1 MSDPKIFIFAEPD
14 GAAECNEKLERYGC
28 GLTVGDAD
36 WHTPQGNNEE
46 EMIGMASDAE
56 ALLGTSIRSS
66 PITRNIMMANPDLR
80 IVAKCTVGTDDVD
93 VEAAT
98 ELGILVTHAPTES
111 NCYGVAEGTVAFIL
125 ASVKKLSQRDD
136 QVKAGKWR
144 DPNLMGGYLGRRTTD
159 DYPGMTL
166 GIIGLGR
173 IGARVAQLFAP
184 WRMRIIACDPYIS
197 DERFIRKGC
206 EKVDLDTL
214 LAESDIVTMHCT
226 NTKETTK
233 LMNAERFAKMKP
245 TAIFVNTSRGA
256 NVDEDALADALKR
269 DVIAYAAI
277 DAFKDEPLLA
287 DSPLRDVPDKIMMS
301 PHMVSSNQ
309 ASGLGPGYK
318 WATDAVLQALG
329 GQVPNNVFNPEVI
342 ERWKERF
349 GDRSVLTV
357 NEPPPDHPGYGPP
370 NP

>member
-14 GAAECNEKLERYGC
+14 GAAECNKKLENYGC
-28 GLTVGDAD
+28 SLTIGDAD
-36 WHTPQGNNEE
+36 WHTPMGNNEE
-46 EMIGMASDAE
+46 EMIGFARDAE

-66 PITRNIMMANPDLR
+66 PITRKIMEANPDLR
-80 IVAKCTVGTDDVD
+80 IVAKCTVGTDDID

-98 ELGILVTHAPTES
+98 ELGILVTHGPTES

-125 ASVKKLSQRDD
+125 AAIKKLSQRDA
-136 QVKAGKWR
+136 QVKSGQWR
-144 DPNLMGGYLGRRTTD
+144 DPDLMGSYLGRRTTD

-197 DERFIRKGC
+197 DERFILKGA
-206 EKVDLDTL
+206 EKVDMDTL

-226 NTKETTK
+226 NNKETTD

-256 NVDEDALADALKR
+256 NVDENALADALKN

-277 DAFKDEPLLA
+277 DAFKNEPLLA
-287 DSPLRDVPDKIMMS
+287 ESPLRDIPDKIMMS

-342 ERWKERF
+342 DRWKERF
-349 GDRSVLTV
+349 EGRSVLTV